1 MVALLMAAVATLTA
15 IFRDF
20 EIVQHISSSALQVLI
35 KQVSVGLLDSR
46 LTSGAPTRYGVLDVE
61 SSTQLVK
68 ALNRL
73 AIQAAIGSP
82 RQTSLQ
88 ALMFLQIEYS
98 SPVDHLLPD
107 ENSATSTRLARVSS
121 KLFTRVIKSEES
133 SSSAFGPHICNES
146 LLYSVE
152 QFLASIADLKRH
164 SSLEGD
170 NLAELPKMLL
180 TAFISVKGVSSET
193 DLRKLMASAGID
205 WNKSRLGG
213 LIQKCLSNA
222 GYSTASELE
231 LRSFQSIGGASQLL
245 GENTSNVRPPTVTS
259 ERIRALRA
267 KLHAT
272 DSSVQVDFD
281 SKPKTQSAVPVL
293 STSDGSSRAALI
305 AIRERLAA
313 AHESRVSATT
323 SNCSPQPLEAK
334 EIVAGSRSSALR
346 SRLEAMKKRHPN

>member
-1 MVALLMAAVATLTA
+1 
-15 IFRDF
+15 
-20 EIVQHISSSALQVLI
+20 
-35 KQVSVGLLDSR
+35 LLDSR
-46 LTSGAPTRYGVLDVE
+46 LTSGGPNRDGALDVE

-245 GENTSNVRPPTVTS
+245 GENTSNVRRPPTVTS